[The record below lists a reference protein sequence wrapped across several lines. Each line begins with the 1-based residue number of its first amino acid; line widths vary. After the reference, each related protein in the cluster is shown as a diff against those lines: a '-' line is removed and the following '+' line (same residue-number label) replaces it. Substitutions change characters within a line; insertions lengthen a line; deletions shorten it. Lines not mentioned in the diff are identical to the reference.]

1 MALSLGDQSTKI
13 FAHVTKI
20 RQAIEDLHI
29 PHDPSVSQWVT
40 VSIGGVTLIPEADS
54 PYRVYLKIADT
65 MLYDAKK
72 HGRNRV
78 VWADERMKPMLE
90 KVQSL

>member
-1 MALSLGDQSTKI
+1 
-13 FAHVTKI
+13 
-20 RQAIEDLHI
+20 
-29 PHDPSVSQWVT
+29 
-40 VSIGGVTLIPEADS
+40 
-54 PYRVYLKIADT
+54 